1 MSNNKVP
8 TVSFLSSL
16 FSEYKEQGVE
26 YCLLRNFESLPE
38 KLESR
43 DVDILI
49 EPSGIEVNRRILKRL
64 AKQYNVTVYNHYVDE
79 RFDQFFL
86 FRRASPQEFFELKLD
101 FFFDSELYGVR
112 ILEGKQILQSRIPY
126 RNFYVAS
133 EVFKV
138 LDKWLFIYLLG
149 APLPERYHE
158 DFRGIFLRNRSE
170 FVTVLTLLFDRV
182 RGEHLCFLICAYG
195 FSDLPRISKA
205 ELLVFLFKAARKT
218 PNFHFWHIPQFL
230 YYRIKHTLRPK
241 GEFISV
247 SGPDGCGKTTVLE
260 MATKQLENLFS
271 GEPGN
276 HGHFRP
282 TVLPRIASVAQKAG
296 VVSTVD
302 EDYSSPHRGKP
313 SGFLGSLFRLL
324 YYSADYVWGYYT
336 KIRPALV
343 RRELVIYDRYYF
355 DMVADPGR
363 SRVSLP
369 WWIRKAVMSLLPLP
383 KTAFFIHA
391 PAETVFQRK
400 QELSLSKIKELNA
413 AYLELAETSKLQTL
427 ENTFS
432 PEITAAKLVDMVIER
447 RRKRFSLDKLYP

>member
-1 MSNNKVP
+1 MLTSQNILQNFI
-8 TVSFLSSL
+8 TDL
-16 FSEYKEQGVE
+16 FSEYKKNEIK
-26 YCLLRNFESLPE
+26 YCLLRNYETLPYQI
-38 KLESR
+38 LSR
-43 DVDILI
+43 DIDIRI
-49 EPSGIEVNRRILKRL
+49 SSSERKINRSIIRL
-64 AKQYNVTVYNHYVDE
+64 LSKIHEAKIFLHYVDE
-79 RFDQFFL
+79 RFDQFYL
-86 FRRASPQEFFELKLD
+86 FKRVSDNDIFSLKLD
-101 FFFDSELYGVR
+101 FYDLELYGIR
-112 ILEGKQILQSRIPY
+112 LLSSKNTLSSRIPF
-126 RNFYVAS
+126 RNFFVAHDT
-133 EVFKV
+133 FKV
-138 LDKWLFIYLLG
+138 LDKWLFCYLLN
-149 APLPERYHE
+149 APLSEKYHVE
-158 DFRGIFLRNRSE
+158 YKEIFNCNKELLNFSLAGIFGKKDGE
-170 FVTVLTLLFDRV
+170 VL
-182 RGEHLCFLICAYG
+182 CAQICENG
-195 FSDLPRISKA
+195 FENLPRIKKKNLVII
-205 ELLVFLFKAARKT
+205 LLRQVFKD
-218 PNFHFWHIPQFL
+218 PIFHSLHIPQFL
-230 YYRIKHTLRPK
+230 YYRIKHILMPK

-282 TVLPRIASVAQKAG
+282 TVLPRIANVAQKAG